1 MRRRRERARWASSAL
16 ICFLLIGAS
25 AGWIAG
31 QLTKGRGFG
40 LAGNLIVGVIGALAG
55 RLPLLDHRPRAHMV
69 SSRGSSM
76 AVIGALV
83 LLFVLSFVREA
94 PAAGGHAERRAASV

>member
-1 MRRRRERARWASSAL
+1 VAKTVRRRDAAEVYRGEEGTMGLVNL
-16 ICFLLIGAS
+16 ICFLLIGAL

-40 LAGNLIVGVIGALAG
+40 LAGNIIVGVIGALLGGFLFSIIGLAAYG
-55 RLPLLDHRPRAHMV
+55 LIAQIL
-69 SSRGSSM
+69 M

-83 LLFVLSFVREA
+83 LLFILSFVKR
-94 PAAGGHAERRAASV
+94 